1 MPWKRLLPLLALVLA
16 ACAGQPVLTPTP
28 GRMPTEQPP
37 SATPAGQGAAA
48 TPSPLPPSATP
59 LSPATAGPLLTPA
72 LEGQP
77 GDKGLQ
83 RGNLFVE
90 DAGVRVVPGS
100 PAQVLLT
107 VSGNKP
113 TPCHE
118 PRVQVSPPDASNTL
132 QAQAYSVV
140 DPNMICITV
149 LKPFTAEFPLD
160 PLPPGDY
167 TLVLNDQLTIEF
179 SV

>member
-1 MPWKRLLPLLALVLA
+1 MPWKRLLPEFALVLA
-16 ACAGQPVLTPTP
+16 ACASQPPDTPTQAP
-28 GRMPTEQPP
+28 MPTEQPP
-37 SATPAGQGAAA
+37 SATPAGQGAGA
-48 TPSPLPPSATP
+48 TPSPVPSATS
-59 LSPATAGPLLTPA
+59 LSPATAGLLPTAA
-72 LEGQP
+72 LELKP

-90 DAGVRVVPGS
+90 DAGVKVLPGS

-118 PRVQVSPPDASNTL
+118 PRLQVSPPDASNTL

-167 TLVLNDQLTIEF
+167 TLVLNDQLTLEF